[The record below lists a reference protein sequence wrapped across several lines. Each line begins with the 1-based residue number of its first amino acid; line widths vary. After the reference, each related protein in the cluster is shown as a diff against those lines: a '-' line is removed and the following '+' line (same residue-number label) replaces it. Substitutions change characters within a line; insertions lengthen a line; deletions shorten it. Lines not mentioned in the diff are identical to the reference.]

1 MSSSSV
7 SVAHIVMVGFLSA
20 WSTSLALNLPAFD
33 SDISADQWLR
43 EHSGYYRMMAT
54 EVDHKTGYSFA
65 RSSKIAG
72 GNVKMEAGKLVIEL
86 SDAIS
91 GAKRL
96 SILIFEMTNCYQ
108 HPQHKEIDDAAAGGR
123 ITNAREF
130 GMLHEL
136 VELDGLRHHRLVL
149 DDLDR
154 ELKGIPAE
162 MLQWINPKLQKL
174 SDYNLP
180 FAYDYMKA
188 QEKGGHTQHYYDWF
202 PKQAKSPGGTAR

>member
-1 MSSSSV
+1 MKTR
-7 SVAHIVMVGFLSA
+7 ALTFLGLLVL
-20 WSTSLALNLPAFD
+20 TTGALFGALPSFD
-33 SDISADQWLR
+33 SDVAADHWLR

-54 EVDHKTGYSFA
+54 EVEHKTGYSFA
-65 RSSKIAG
+65 RSSNIAG
-72 GNVKMEAGKLVIEL
+72 GNVKMEGGKLVIEL

-91 GAKRL
+91 GAKHI
-96 SILIFEMTNCYQ
+96 SILIFEMTNCFQ
-108 HPQHKEIDDAAAGGR
+108 HPQHKEIDEAVASGR

-136 VELDGLRHHRLVL
+136 VELNGLRHHRLVL
-149 DDLDR
+149 EDLDR

-162 MLQWINPKLQKL
+162 MLQRINPKLQKL

-202 PKQAKSPGGTAR
+202 PKQTKAPVTPPR